1 MSPWKGEVPR
11 VYDMTCDD
19 TVCPPDS
26 FCLSDYDSGG
36 SRCHCNL
43 GRRGDI
49 CSEGTGFSKS
59 AAMRQ
64 LSTMWL
70 LLQFVHL
77 QTYIHH
83 DLMLCFFSGTG
94 ELSQILWPL
103 SHDFWTL
110 EELLPDLSDHFGVQG
125 KATFPTGL
133 HISKAW
139 KELWNGFSVVQA
151 DSEDGLLLYCGEN
164 EHGRGDFTSLALVR
178 SKLHYRWRKP
188 WLTYQLRFWKVWLV
202 DKNGKMCFMSARKQ
216 ECTGE
221 HRGW

>member
-1 MSPWKGEVPR
+1 MILCAPPTASVSVITTAEAHVA
-11 VYDMTCDD
+11 
-19 TVCPPDS
+19 TVT
-26 FCLSDYDSGG
+26 SDE
-36 SRCHCNL
+36 
-43 GRRGDI
+43 
-49 CSEGTGFSKS
+49 EGTFALRVQALVKVLRWDSS
-59 AAMRQ
+59 Q
-64 LSTMWL
+64 LMWL

-202 DKNGKMCFMSARKQ
+202 DKNGKMCFMSAGKQ
-216 ECTGE
+216 ECRGE